1 MNFCQNKCKSK
12 WLFVILTALMC
23 FGLVRVY
30 YRVTDDFRLANMTYD
45 IPHHQ
50 EWEIEP
56 LAQAEQENLDKILN
70 QKFYY
75 LGKGAQ
81 SYVFTSEDQKY
92 VIKFFKFKHLKPS
105 LFVDLLPPAPPFAD
119 FKLKEKLRKDRKLHS
134 VFNGYRLA
142 YGVHK
147 EETALVYLHLNKTDH
162 LKRSVVVKDKIGLT
176 HVIDLDSIVFLI
188 QEKGETLRT
197 VMQHALKKGDL
208 ATAKKRIRQIMDLYY
223 AEYQKG
229 IYDHDHGVMHNTGFV
244 GEKPIHLDVGKLNR
258 DAAIRD
264 LAVYKKD
271 LQIIYNKI
279 DKWYK
284 DNYPEYREEL
294 AKDMQDKFLSL
305 TRE

>member
-1 MNFCQNKCKSK
+1 MSICRNNCKSK
-12 WLFVILTALMC
+12 WFLVLFTALIC

-30 YRVTDDFRLANMTYD
+30 YRLTDDFRLANMTYE
-45 IPHHQ
+45 IPHHK

-56 LAQAEQENLDKILN
+56 LAETDQKKLNEILN

-105 LFVDLLPPAPPFAD
+105 LFVDLLPAVPPFAN
-119 FKLKEKLRKDRKLHS
+119 FKIKEKLRKDRKLNS

-142 YGVHK
+142 YGLHK
-147 EETALVYLHLNKTDH
+147 DESALVYLHLNKTDN

-176 HVIDLDSIVFLI
+176 HVIDLDPIVFLI

-197 VMQHALKKGDL
+197 VMHQALKKGDL
-208 ATAKKRIRQIMDLYY
+208 ATAKKRVRQIMDLYHS
-223 AEYQKG
+223 EYQKG
-229 IYDHDHGVMHNTGFV
+229 IFDHDHGVMHNTGFV
-244 GEKPIHLDVGKLNR
+244 LEKPIHLDVGKLNR
-258 DAAIRD
+258 DDTIRD
-264 LAVYKKD
+264 VAVYKKD

-294 AKDMQDKFLSL
+294 TKDMREKFLSI
-305 TRE
+305 TSE